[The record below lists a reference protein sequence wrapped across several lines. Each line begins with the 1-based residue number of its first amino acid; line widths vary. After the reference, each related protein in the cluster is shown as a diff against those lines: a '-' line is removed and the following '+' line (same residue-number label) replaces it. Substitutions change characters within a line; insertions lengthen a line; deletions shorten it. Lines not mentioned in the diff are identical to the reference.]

1 MAAGNSVFLFI
12 TVMFYTAK
20 IPAGG
25 EMCLTI
31 LLQDVPFL
39 LILGMFVPDIAAE
52 GLIFVEVR
60 YINATMSNILKV
72 RSVNDYARY
81 LGGRCL
87 RLPAG
92 ESPVFMRVWRG

>member
-1 MAAGNSVFLFI
+1 
-12 TVMFYTAK
+12 
-20 IPAGG
+20 
-25 EMCLTI
+25 MCLTI
-31 LLQDVPFL
+31 LLQYVPFL

-81 LGGRCL
+81 LGGRCM
-87 RLPAG
+87 RLSVG